1 MKSQLFAL
9 PLLALLPACA
19 RAQVQNLPSA
29 PGAKTASA
37 PVDAAAKAL
46 LARATATYKGASGL
60 SYRSSNI
67 VNGKDGGGS
76 SISFSRPNL
85 LSATRQ
91 SGATAMRI
99 LLDGSSLY
107 VVQGTSFRKS
117 PAPPVGVSQIIGGLG
132 GTSGQLIGAMLDGK
146 DPFAAMGGTY
156 SKAPFKNYKS
166 RTVALAPRVINGD
179 VYSGVQS
186 TFSFGVPTQGG
197 AVQNI
202 SEQITAWF
210 GGSPLVL
217 RRVQTRLTQ
226 NGKVNTLGEKLS
238 DQQISPTFADDAF
251 KFNDSGLKPVS
262 DEASGAE
269 EKYWDASLK
278 VGGDPTAFSAKGLD
292 GKTISLDDY
301 KGKVV
306 LLDFWATWCG
316 PCVQALPELKSTY
329 DKYHAQGLEVVG
341 ISFDEDK
348 SALTSFIKTRKMAWP
363 QIYDGKGW
371 GTEVGGL
378 YKVRA
383 IPFVLLVGKDGKIAA
398 INPRDD
404 LEGAVKKALAAS

>member
-9 PLLALLPACA
+9 PVVALLPACA
-19 RAQVQNLPSA
+19 HAQIQNLPSA
-29 PGAKTASA
+29 PTTTAASTG
-37 PVDAAAKAL
+37 VDPAAKAL
-46 LARATATYKGASGL
+46 LARATATYKSASGL
-60 SYRSSNI
+60 SFRSSI
-67 VNGKDGGGS
+67 TANGKDGGAS
-76 SISFSRPNL
+76 NISFSRPNL

-91 SGATAMRI
+91 SGATTMRI
-99 LLDGSSLY
+99 LLDGSDLY

-117 PAPPVGVSQIIGGLG
+117 PAPAVAVSQLLG
-132 GTSGQLIGAMLDGK
+132 GFTSGQLIGAMLDGK
-146 DPFAAMGGTY
+146 DPISAMGSTY

-166 RTVALAPRVINGD
+166 RTVALAPRVIDGD

-186 TFSFGVPTQGG
+186 SFSFDVPTQGG
-197 AVQNI
+197 ATQTI
-202 SEQITAWF
+202 GEQVTAWF

-217 RRVQTRLTQ
+217 RRVQTRMTQ
-226 NGKVNTLGEKLS
+226 NGKINTLTEKLS
-238 DQQISPTFADDAF
+238 DQQISPTFAEDAF
-251 KFNDSGLKPVS
+251 KFNETGLKPVS
-262 DEASGAE
+262 DEAGGE
-269 EKYWDASLK
+269 DEKYWDASLQ

-292 GKTISLDDY
+292 GKTISLEGY

-316 PCVQALPELKSTY
+316 PCVQALPELQATY
-329 DKYHAQGLEVVG
+329 NKYHAQGLEVVG

-363 QIYDGKGW
+363 QIFDGKGW
-371 GTEVGGL
+371 GTAVGGL

-383 IPFVLLVGKDGKIAA
+383 IPFVLLVGKDGRIAA
-398 INPRDD
+398 INPRDN